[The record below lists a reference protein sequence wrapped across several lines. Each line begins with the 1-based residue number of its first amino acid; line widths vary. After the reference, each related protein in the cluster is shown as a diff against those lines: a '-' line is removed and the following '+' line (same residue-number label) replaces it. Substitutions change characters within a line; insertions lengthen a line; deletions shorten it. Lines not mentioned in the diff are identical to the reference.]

1 MNKRNKSDIV
11 FIQPA
16 YAHYREQL
24 FRILSKYHDI
34 HFLFERSINTYPGEN
49 SPNNLS
55 YTYLDCQHRISC
67 IQLFCYLIKN
77 KPNVVISSV
86 SSSLRSIVSFVYAS
100 IFQKRF
106 ILWII
111 EWRKPTHSSHFV
123 KNLYRQFKKLIG
135 QQIIRNCHSI
145 IVGGSA
151 SKQYVLSLGKTNN
164 DIFMAMQSANDIRPI
179 EAVRESKISPST
191 DKYTFLYLSRI
202 IPRKGLDIL
211 LKAFY
216 LLRSERN
223 DVSLLIGGD
232 GPFIEHCQQMVESLQ
247 IPDVLFVGSLNP
259 QSVIHLYEKSD
270 IFVLPSYFMRNT
282 YEAWGLV
289 VNEAMSMA
297 LPVITTNAVGAAY
310 DLIIDEYNGFI
321 VKENDVISLHKA
333 MNKILCKDLIRMGI
347 NSRLLF
353 EKKNNFVD
361 MADGFKLAIENAKSK

>member
-1 MNKRNKSDIV
+1 
-11 FIQPA
+11 
-16 YAHYREQL
+16 
-24 FRILSKYHDI
+24 
-34 HFLFERSINTYPGEN
+34 
-49 SPNNLS
+49 
-55 YTYLDCQHRISC
+55 
-67 IQLFCYLIKN
+67 
-77 KPNVVISSV
+77 
-86 SSSLRSIVSFVYAS
+86 
-100 IFQKRF
+100 
-106 ILWII
+106 
-111 EWRKPTHSSHFV
+111 
-123 KNLYRQFKKLIG
+123 LIG